1 MIVTSELDKTDE
13 EIIDIYRQL
22 WRIEETFKITKS
34 ELEARPVYVSRKEHI
49 EAHFLICFIALVLVR
64 LLQERLGKKYSVG
77 KIIESLQKCHCSHI
91 QENYWLFNYTD
102 DLLANIGKTLNINF
116 EQKFMRLQDIKN
128 ILSNTKKQFV
138 RQQ

>member
-22 WRIEETFKITKS
+22 WRIEKTFKITKS

-77 KIIESLQKCHCSHI
+77 KIVAIFKKITGYLI
-91 QENYWLFNYTD
+91 ILMIYW
-102 DLLANIGKTLNINF
+102 
-116 EQKFMRLQDIKN
+116 Q
-128 ILSNTKKQFV
+128 ILVKL
-138 RQQ
+138 